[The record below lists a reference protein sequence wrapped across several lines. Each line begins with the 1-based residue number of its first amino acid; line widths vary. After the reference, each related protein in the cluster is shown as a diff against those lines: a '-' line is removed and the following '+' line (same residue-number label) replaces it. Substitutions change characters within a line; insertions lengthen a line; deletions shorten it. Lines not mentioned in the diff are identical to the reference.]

1 MDAGAE
7 ETRIHSEQ
15 SGLEL
20 SKAVDSNSSDEGF
33 PTDEEFDSALCELL
47 DQYVEALQSGDL
59 VAKSNLLAQHPHLE
73 QLVGCLEQL
82 DSLAIPPAAAAAP
95 GDSLKTVPSDA
106 TSRLRY
112 GVADSVNPELPQEFG
127 KYELLEELGRGGM
140 GVVYKARQIDLDRV
154 VALKMILAS
163 QFASPDEVR
172 RFYAEARAAGS
183 LKHANIVGIHEVGQ
197 EYGQHYFAMDCID
210 GPSLAN
216 VLKEGPMEP
225 EAAAK
230 CLVAVARA
238 VDYLHSHNII
248 HRDLKPGNILLDD
261 DFQPYV
267 TDFGLAKIFLADTG
281 QTRTGTIIGTP
292 SYMAPE
298 QAAGRLD
305 DVSHASDVYS
315 LGAILYEALT
325 GRAVFKEENPLD
337 TLVQVLE
344 REPAAPTRLNPNVP
358 RALELICLRCL
369 EKDAKKRYAS
379 AAEFGDDLERF
390 LRGEPVLASHADIG
404 QRARRWIRRE
414 PALVSR
420 LFALFVA
427 SAIVQGNYLT
437 VGTDWPYHSRI
448 MTVFGIWAVMSF
460 IFQQMLNKDFYSNPT
475 RFAWTVGDAALLAI
489 LLSIAEGPLGPLLI
503 GYPTLI
509 VASGLFFRVR
519 LVVFETITC
528 LLSFATL
535 CWLRPELTEQR
546 HYPLIFAAVLSV
558 IGFVVGYQVFRVRV
572 LSRYFESRRVSL

>member
-1 MDAGAE
+1 
-7 ETRIHSEQ
+7 
-15 SGLEL
+15 LN
-20 SKAVDSNSSDEGF
+20 KADDSNSSG
-33 PTDEEFDSALCELL
+33 EEFDSELCELL
-47 DQYVEALQSGDL
+47 DRYVEALQSGDL
-59 VAKSNLLAQHPHLE
+59 DAKSNLLARHPQLE

-82 DSLAIPPAAAAAP
+82 DSLAIPPPPAAAS
-95 GDSLKTVPSDA
+95 GDSLKTVASDTANRLTLGA
-106 TSRLRY
+106 TDY
-112 GVADSVNPELPQEFG
+112 VNAEMPRKFG

-172 RFYAEARAAGS
+172 RFYAEAKAAGS
-183 LKHANIVGIHEVGQ
+183 LKHAHIVGIHEVGQ

-210 GPSLAN
+210 GPSLAA
-216 VLKEGPMEP
+216 VLEDGPMEP
-225 EAAAK
+225 NAAAK
-230 CLVAVARA
+230 CLVAVAQA

-248 HRDLKPGNILLDD
+248 HRDLKPGNILLDND
-261 DFQPYV
+261 LQPYV
-267 TDFGLAKIFLADTG
+267 TDFGLAKIFLPDTA

-298 QAAGRLD
+298 QAAGRAS

-315 LGAILYEALT
+315 LGAILYEALS
-325 GRAVFKEENPLD
+325 GKAVFKEENPLD

-344 REPAAPTRLNPNVP
+344 REPVAPSKLNPNVP

-379 AAEFGDDLERF
+379 AAELADDLERY

-404 QRARRWIRRE
+404 QRLRRWIRRE

-427 SAIVQGNYLT
+427 AAIVQGNYLI
-437 VGTDWPYHSRI
+437 VGTDWPYHGRI
-448 MTVFGIWAVMSF
+448 MAVFGAWALLSF
-460 IFQQMLNKDFYSNPT
+460 ALQQLLNREFHSNLI
-475 RFAWTVGDAALLAI
+475 RFAWIVGDAALLTI
-489 LLSIAEGPLGPLLI
+489 LLWIAQEPIGPLLI

-519 LVVFETITC
+519 LVVFETVAC
-528 LLSFATL
+528 LASFATL
-535 CWLRPELTEQR
+535 CWLRPQQSDPPEPQ
-546 HYPLIFAAVLSV
+546 HYPFIFAAVLTV